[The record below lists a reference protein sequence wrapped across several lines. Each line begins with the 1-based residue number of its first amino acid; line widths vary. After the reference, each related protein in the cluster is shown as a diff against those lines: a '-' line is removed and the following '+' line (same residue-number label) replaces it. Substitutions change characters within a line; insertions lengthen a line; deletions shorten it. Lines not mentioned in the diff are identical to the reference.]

1 MRARHAFYRP
11 SQIKFK
17 TEKLQFSKLYCTQNK
32 HILKIMKK
40 VFVHSIYSSR
50 FMALGFENHL
60 YKHYGEHFYKPIFT
74 DSHFAFTKQNCESRH
89 SFQL

>member
-1 MRARHAFYRP
+1 MGARRAFYRP

-17 TEKLQFSKLYCTQNK
+17 TEKLQFSKLYYTQNK
-32 HILKIMKK
+32 HILKIMKE

-50 FMALGFENHL
+50 YMDLGFENHL
-60 YKHYGEHFYKPIFT
+60 YKHYGRHFSKPIFT
-74 DSHFAFTKQNCESRH
+74 DLHYAFTKQNCEFRH

>member
-1 MRARHAFYRP
+1 MRAKRAFYKS

-50 FMALGFENHL
+50 YMDLGFENHL
-60 YKHYGEHFYKPIFT
+60 YKHYGGHFSKPVFI
-74 DSHFAFTKQNCESRH
+74 DLHSIFTKQN
-89 SFQL
+89 

>member
-32 HILKIMKK
+32 HILKTLKK
-40 VFVHSIYSSR
+40 VFVHSIYSSKY
-50 FMALGFENHL
+50 MALGFENHL
-60 YKHYGEHFYKPIFT
+60 SKHYGAHFSKPIFT
-74 DSHFAFTKQNCESRH
+74 DLDSAFTKQNCEFRH

>member
-17 TEKLQFSKLYCTQNK
+17 TKKLQFSKLYYKQNK
-32 HILKIMKK
+32 HILKTIKE

-50 FMALGFENHL
+50 CMALGVENIL
-60 YKHYGEHFYKPIFT
+60 YKHYGGHFSKPIFT
-74 DSHFAFTKQNCESRH
+74 DLHSAFTKQNCEFRH
-89 SFQL
+89 SFQF

>member
-1 MRARHAFYRP
+1 MRARCAFYKP

-32 HILKIMKK
+32 HILKIVNE

-50 FMALGFENHL
+50 YMALGFENHL
-60 YKHYGEHFYKPIFT
+60 YKHYGGHFSKPIFT
-74 DSHFAFTKQNCESRH
+74 DLHSAFIKQYCEFKH
-89 SFQL
+89 CFQL

>member
-32 HILKIMKK
+32 HILKIVKE

-50 FMALGFENHL
+50 YMALGFENHL
-60 YKHYGEHFYKPIFT
+60 YKHYGGHFSKPIFKNLH
-74 DSHFAFTKQNCESRH
+74 SAFTKQNCEFRH